1 MTKLVG
7 LSRSSQLILTGDK
20 ISGKEAYGVGIA
32 SKLVPQGDPDAYAL
46 QLATELASKVA
57 PVAVML
63 AKKLINK
70 GGEVPSDVGL
80 EMEAMAMGLLYG
92 TEDLKEG
99 IAAFFQKRKPEFKG
113 K

>member
-1 MTKLVG
+1 
-7 LSRSSQLILTGDK
+7 
-20 ISGKEAYGVGIA
+20 
-32 SKLVPQGDPDAYAL
+32 
-46 QLATELASKVA
+46 LASDLASRVA
-57 PVAVML
+57 PVSIAL

-80 EMEAMAMGLLYG
+80 ELEAMSMGIAFG

-99 IAAFFQKRKPEFKG
+99 ISAFFQERKPEFKG